1 MVVVDLNSDIDFG
14 QKTFTKNRK
23 GLANVYRTNCFLA
36 TNRLSTE
43 TSIRQVR
50 ATTQRQLSN
59 KDFFMFR
66 SVSVHGFCSDNIS
79 AESSGHRDMPAG
91 NAIQALPL
99 RYSRKRVTQH
109 VGECE
114 RKSRLENIRGLRTDF
129 NKQSS
134 NTLRQRRLWHS
145 TESRSLCFRFNNHR
159 FMSVTVSMGEISQT
173 QSRCQGTYTDGFKRL
188 YTDVYPHYRWK
199 SPRCKYPR
207 RYCFRT
213 RCHLCYGSRLSR
225 LCSSFYLYQN
235 PFNFCYKSQNQFRL
249 PPSLLSQ
256 GREDNWSS
264 MRPNDKAQ
272 RLLCF
277 AGLSC
282 HSSTDR
288 LLRHRN
294 RQKVY
299 IPNEQFYS
307 ASLDNCSTL
316 QMPLADRNLFQMDQT
331 ISANQDVLRNF
342 RECREDSN
350 LDCHQRLRSG
360 RNRQERTQNRT
371 EFGRNLANSQ
381 HCTFRES
388 PYYTS
393 TYEKCFAKPKS
404 WVS

>member
-50 ATTQRQLSN
+50 PTIPRQLSN
-59 KDFFMFR
+59 KDLFMFR

-109 VGECE
+109 IGECE
-114 RKSRLENIRGLRTDF
+114 RKSRLENIRGLRTDL

-134 NTLRQRRLWHS
+134 STLRQRRLRHS

-159 FMSVTVSMGEISQT
+159 FMFVTVSMGKISQT
-173 QSRCQGTYTDGFKRL
+173 QSRCQGAYTDGLKRL
-188 YTDVYPHYRWK
+188 YTHFYPHYRRK

-207 RYCFRT
+207 RSCFRT
-213 RCHLCYGSRLSR
+213 RRNLRHGSRLSR

-235 PFNFCYKSQNQFRL
+235 PFNFCYKSQNQFQL
-249 PPSLLSQ
+249 PTSLLSQ
-256 GREDNWSS
+256 GRQDNWPS
-264 MRPNDKAQ
+264 MRSNDKTQ

-277 AGLSC
+277 TGLSC
-282 HSSTDR
+282 Y
-288 LLRHRN
+288 L
-294 RQKVY
+294 
-299 IPNEQFYS
+299 
-307 ASLDNCSTL
+307 SL
-316 QMPLADRNLFQMDQT
+316 
-331 ISANQDVLRNF
+331 I
-342 RECREDSN
+342 
-350 LDCHQRLRSG
+350 HI
-360 RNRQERTQNRT
+360 
-371 EFGRNLANSQ
+371 
-381 HCTFRES
+381 
-388 PYYTS
+388 
-393 TYEKCFAKPKS
+393 
-404 WVS
+404 

>member
-1 MVVVDLNSDIDFG
+1 MVVVDLNSAIDFG

-23 GLANVYRTNCFLA
+23 GLANVYGTNCFLA
-36 TNRLSTE
+36 TDRLSTE

-50 ATTQRQLSN
+50 PTIPRQLSN
-59 KDFFMFR
+59 KDLFMFR

-79 AESSGHRDMPAG
+79 AESSGYRDMPAG

-109 VGECE
+109 VGEYE
-114 RKSRLENIRGLRTDF
+114 RKSRLENIRGLRTDL

-134 NTLRQRRLWHS
+134 STLRQRRLRNS

-159 FMSVTVSMGEISQT
+159 SMFVTVSMGKISQT
-173 QSRCQGTYTDGFKRL
+173 QSRCQGAYTDGLKRL
-188 YTDVYPHYRWK
+188 YTHFYPHYRRK

-207 RYCFRT
+207 RSCFRT
-213 RCHLCYGSRLSR
+213 RRNLRHGSRLSR

-249 PPSLLSQ
+249 PTSLLSQ
-256 GREDNWSS
+256 GRQDNWPS

-316 QMPLADRNLFQMDQT
+316 QMPLADRNLFQVDQT
-331 ISANQDVLRNF
+331 IPSNQNIF
-342 RECREDSN
+342 WHQRERGEDSN
-350 LDCHQRLRSG
+350 LDCHQRLHSG

-371 EFGRNLANSQ
+371 EFERNLANSQ